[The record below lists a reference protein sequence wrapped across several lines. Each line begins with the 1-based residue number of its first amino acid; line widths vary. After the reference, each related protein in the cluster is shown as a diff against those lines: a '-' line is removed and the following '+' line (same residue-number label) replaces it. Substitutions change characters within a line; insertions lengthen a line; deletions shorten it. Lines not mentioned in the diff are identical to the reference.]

1 MQEFDSLA
9 MRFDGNRLMALD
21 QRLLP
26 KTEQYVYV
34 HDIDTAYDLVHGL
47 GVRGAPLLGYFMAAY
62 AGIRAGLGVSYRTL
76 TEECQRLA
84 KARPTAI
91 NLSKAWNIVSEGLTP
106 QNYSPEIVVQ
116 RADKYL
122 AEGRALN
129 EAISTNSE
137 KLVRDRGT
145 YMTHCNTGDL
155 VGGGSALSV
164 FKRAAEKG
172 LNIHVYVKETRP
184 WDQGKKLTTW
194 ELDRYGVDH
203 TLIVDSAASE
213 IMRTENVD
221 GVFVGAD
228 RIALNGD
235 TANKIGTR
243 ALAIG
248 AHFDGVLFYVV
259 APYTTI
265 DVECQTGADIPI
277 EERDGSEIIDDRTP
291 EGTKTR
297 DPYFDVTEADPLI
310 TAFVLDR
317 GVVTASQ
324 IRELVMLH

>member
-1 MQEFDSLA
+1 MEKFDSLA
-9 MRFDGNRLMALD
+9 IRFDGNNLMALD

-26 KTEQYVYV
+26 QTEKYVNV
-34 HDIDTAYDLVHGL
+34 HDIDTAYDLVKGL
-47 GVRGAPLLGYFMAAY
+47 GVRGAPLLGYFMAAFT
-62 AGIRAGLGVSYRTL
+62 GLRAGAGVSYRTL
-76 TEECQRLA
+76 TEECQKLA
-84 KARPTAI
+84 AARPTAV
-91 NLSKAWNIVSEGLTP
+91 NLSRAWEVISEGVDSK
-106 QNYSPEIVVQ
+106 NYDPKVVVT
-116 RADKYL
+116 RADQYL
-122 AEGRALN
+122 AEGRRLN
-129 EAISTNSE
+129 EAIAQNTQQ
-137 KLVRDRGT
+137 LIRDGGV

-155 VGGGSALSV
+155 VGEGSALSA
-164 FKRAAEKG
+164 FKEAARRG

-194 ELDRYGVDH
+194 ELDRYGVEH

-213 IMRTENVD
+213 IMRTESVQ

-243 ALAIG
+243 MLA
-248 AHFDGVLFYVV
+248 AAAYFDGVPFYVV

-265 DVECQTGADIPI
+265 DARCQTGYDIEI

-291 EGTKTR
+291 LGTKVR

-310 TAFVLDR
+310 TLFVLDK
-317 GVVTASQ
+317 GVVRHHEIRNLVQTA
-324 IRELVMLH
+324 